1 MPKAKRQRTSTA
13 GKELKML
20 LHQPVLLLM
29 ILLILATLGIFVL
42 YPMFRVVELS
52 FTDGENAFTLS
63 NLMYV
68 LGSRSYR
75 AVFTNSLKLAAITA
89 FFATLV
95 GYLFAY
101 ACTRTKMPGRRFFN
115 TLIHLPIISPPFIL
129 ALSII
134 FLFGRQGIITKG
146 LFGIKN
152 NNVYGF
158 GSLVLIQVISFFP
171 VAYLTLTGIH
181 IVALQQLRMRPLSHN
196 TSVLHYNNLIAES
209 AAGHSMRHNN
219 YAAIFCH
226 LIQICIHM
234 HLRNRI
240 HR

>member
-1 MPKAKRQRTSTA
+1 MPKAKRQKTSTA

-52 FTDGENAFTLS
+52 FTDGEDAFTLS

-134 FLFGRQGIITKG
+134 FLFGRQGIITKQKQQRLRLWQPCSHPG
-146 LFGIKN
+146 YFLLPGRLPDADRHSFLDRYVGGGRRAQHGRIPLAYFQN
-152 NNVYGF
+152 RNVPPVDARRGQRISADVRAVAGGF
-158 GSLVLIQVISFFP
+158 L
-171 VAYLTLTGIH
+171 
-181 IVALQQLRMRPLSHN
+181 
-196 TSVLHYNNLIAES
+196 
-209 AAGHSMRHNN
+209 
-219 YAAIFCH
+219 
-226 LIQICIHM
+226 
-234 HLRNRI
+234 
-240 HR
+240 